1 MKEDPKQKRSI
12 RTPRPEKKE
21 KVSLK
26 ESRNPKNDETQAEA
40 LERLTLKGVKPDR
53 SPNERMPIMKKEY
66 TQPNTLK
73 ESKASLKESRNPKN
87 DETQAET
94 LKRVSPNRNPKER
107 KKE

>member
-26 ESRNPKNDETQAEA
+26 ESRNPESDQTQAEA
-40 LERLTLKGVKPDR
+40 LKGVKPDR
-53 SPNERMPIMKKEY
+53 NPNERKPIMKKEY

-73 ESKASLKESRNPKN
+73 DAKASLKESRNPKN